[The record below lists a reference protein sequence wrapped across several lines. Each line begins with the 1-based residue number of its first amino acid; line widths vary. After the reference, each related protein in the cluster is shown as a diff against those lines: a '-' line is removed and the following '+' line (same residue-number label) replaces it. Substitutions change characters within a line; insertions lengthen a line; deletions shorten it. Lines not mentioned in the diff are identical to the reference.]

1 MAQREPPGS
10 AALGAFI
17 SETVFEDVPDAAVR
31 LAERCF
37 IDTVGVTLAGA
48 TEGAGATAAAIA
60 EEGSTTLLGR
70 EETATLA
77 EAALVNG
84 TAGHGLDFDDV
95 SWGMDGH
102 PSVTLAA
109 PALAVGERID
119 ATGRDL
125 LTAFITGFETEC
137 ALAAPIS
144 PGHYERGW
152 HPTATF
158 GTFGA
163 AAVTASLL
171 DLDERATQHALD
183 IAASMPAGLKR
194 NFGTMT
200 KPLHVGQAV
209 RSGVTAGQL
218 ADEGF
223 TADSAAISGSG
234 GFWDLYGGID
244 GVDRDVEYG
253 LGKPWAVLEDGVH
266 VKKYPCC
273 YFTHTSIANAIDLVT
288 EFDVEP
294 DEVER
299 IEVHASGG
307 AVDALPHED
316 PTTELEAKFSMP
328 HTVAWAVVHRRVGLA
343 AFEES
348 AHEDSAVDALR
359 DHVSLSVDP
368 ELHYDAH
375 ESRMSLET
383 TDGDVYERVREN
395 PPGTHEDPLSLEE
408 LRVKYEMCAE
418 RALEPA
424 AVADSWAALD
434 DLRSQPSTRALVNTL

>member
-1 MAQREPPGS
+1 MAQREPPVS

-17 SETVFEDVPDAAVR
+17 SDLTFEDVPDAAVR

-37 IDTVGVTLAGA
+37 IDTVGVTIAGA
-48 TEGAGATAAAIA
+48 TEGAGATVAAIA

-70 EETATLA
+70 GDTATLA
-77 EAALVNG
+77 DAALVNG

-109 PALAVGERID
+109 PALAVGERVD
-119 ATGRDL
+119 ATGREL
-125 LTAFITGFETEC
+125 ITAFIVGFETEC

-144 PGHYERGW
+144 PGHYQRGW

-171 DLDERATQHALD
+171 NLDNRATQHVLD

-209 RSGVTAGQL
+209 RSGVTAGLL
-218 ADEGF
+218 ADKGF
-223 TADSAAISGSG
+223 TADAAAISGSD
-234 GFWDLYGGID
+234 GFWDLYAGVD
-244 GVDRDVEYG
+244 GVDRDIEYR
-253 LGKPWAVLEDGVH
+253 LGERWAILEDGVH

-288 EFDVEP
+288 EYDIDP

-307 AVDALPHED
+307 AVDALPHDD
-316 PTTELEAKFSMP
+316 PKTGLEAKFSMP
-328 HTVAWAVVHRRVGLA
+328 HTVAWAVAHRRVGLA
-343 AFEES
+343 AFEEP
-348 AHEDSAVDALR
+348 ALEDSDVDALR
-359 DHVSLSVDP
+359 DRVSLSIDP
-368 ELHYDAH
+368 DLEYDAH
-375 ESRMSLET
+375 KSRMSLET
-383 TDGDVYERVREN
+383 ISGDVYERVRRD
-395 PPGTHEDPLSLEE
+395 PPGTHGDPLSLEE
-408 LRVKYEMCAE
+408 LRTKYEMCAE
-418 RALEPA
+418 RALEPS

-434 DLRSQPSTRALVNTL
+434 DLRNQPSTRGVTNVL